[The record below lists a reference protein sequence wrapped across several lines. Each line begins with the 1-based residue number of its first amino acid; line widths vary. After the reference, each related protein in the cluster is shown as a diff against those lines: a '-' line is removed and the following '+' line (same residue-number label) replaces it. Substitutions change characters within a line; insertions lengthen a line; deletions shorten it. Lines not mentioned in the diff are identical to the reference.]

1 MKRQDHNKFPDA
13 AAEVEMASEKFPD
26 AAAEGPP
33 NPLEPAR
40 AKWMASGKFPDA
52 AANGGART
60 TNQ

>member
-1 MKRQDHNKFPDA
+1 MKRQDHKKFPHA

-40 AKWMASGKFPDA
+40 AK
-52 AANGGART
+52 
-60 TNQ
+60 

>member
-1 MKRQDHNKFPDA
+1 MASGKFPDAAAEVEMASGKFPDA

-40 AKWMASGKFPDA
+40 AK
-52 AANGGART
+52 
-60 TNQ
+60 